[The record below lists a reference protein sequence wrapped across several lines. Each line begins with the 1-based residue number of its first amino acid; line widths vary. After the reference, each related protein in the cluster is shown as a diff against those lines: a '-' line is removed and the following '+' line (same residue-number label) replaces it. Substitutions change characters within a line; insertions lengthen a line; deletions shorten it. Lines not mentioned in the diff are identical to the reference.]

1 MNSGVETSGADM
13 SGGGDQL
20 PPEYLFYLQYHLGRH
35 REIELSKVLA
45 GLELTI
51 VKWRILST
59 LARLGR
65 STMGEVADFCV
76 VDRTTLTRIIDQLVA
91 VGYIERI
98 SDARDR
104 RQTLLDLTQ
113 GGCDA
118 YDTAVAAVLEFN
130 LKAMEGIDPAEAAV
144 LERVLK
150 RVVRNVI
157 SDDQWADSVLRF
169 QKACA

>member
-1 MNSGVETSGADM
+1 MNSGVETTGADVA
-13 SGGGDQL
+13 SGGDKL

-65 STMGEVADFCV
+65 SSMGEVADFCV

-91 VGYIERI
+91 VGYIARI
-98 SDARDR
+98 SDPRDR
-104 RQTLLDLTQ
+104 RQTLLDLTPT
-113 GGCDA
+113 GCDA

-130 LKAMEGIDPAEAAV
+130 LKAMEGIDPAEAEV
-144 LERVLK
+144 LERVMRK
-150 RVVRNVI
+150 VVRNVI

-169 QKACA
+169 QKGRA

>member
-1 MNSGVETSGADM
+1 MNSGVESSGAEAA
-13 SGGGDQL
+13 SGGDEL

-98 SDARDR
+98 SDQRDR

-113 GGCDA
+113 AGCDA
-118 YDTAVAAVLEFN
+118 YDTAVAAVFEFN
-130 LKAMEGIDPAEAAV
+130 LKAMDGIDPADAAA
-144 LERVLK
+144 LERVLH
-150 RVVRNVI
+150 RVIRNVI
-157 SDDQWADSVLRF
+157 EDGQWADSVLRF
-169 QKACA
+169 RKDGA